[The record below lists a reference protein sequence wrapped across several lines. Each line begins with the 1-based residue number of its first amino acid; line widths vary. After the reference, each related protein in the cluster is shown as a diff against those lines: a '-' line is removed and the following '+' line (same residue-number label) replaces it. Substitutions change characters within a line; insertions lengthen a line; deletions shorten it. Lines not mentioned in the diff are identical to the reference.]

1 MLRVLFF
8 SLLFCASPAFAES
21 FATVQAYLAFLT
33 KGQAITS
40 SSIASFPD
48 GGVVGAVQW
57 SAPPGSISQ
66 TESPYLASIF
76 ILEKLPNNQYIEI
89 VHSIPSDGFS
99 GSATQTIAGVE
110 VQSNSRF
117 LVRLAS
123 FKPLGGVLYRFAQ
136 RGKFWYLSG
145 RDEQFLYFDPAGGDE
160 SVGETREERST
171 NFLTGQ
177 VIEKKYRKNRL
188 VSQANRNT
196 TFPQFPFH
204 EFRFFDDS
212 HGSL

>member
-1 MLRVLFF
+1 MRLLLF

-33 KGQAITS
+33 KGQTITS
-40 SSIASFPD
+40 SSIASFPN

-57 SAPPGSISQ
+57 SAPPGSVSQ
-66 TESPYLASIF
+66 AGSPDLASVF
-76 ILEKLPNNQYIEI
+76 ILEKLPNNQYREI
-89 VHSIPSDGFS
+89 VHSIPSDGFP
-99 GSATQTIAGVE
+99 GSATQTISAVE

-117 LVRLAS
+117 LVRLAN
-123 FKPLGGVLYRFAQ
+123 FKPLGDVLYRFAQ
-136 RGKFWYLSG
+136 RGQSWYLSG
-145 RDEQFLYFDPAGGDE
+145 RDEEFLYFDPEGGDK

-177 VIEKKYRKNRL
+177 VTEKKYRKNKL
-188 VSQANRNT
+188 VSQANRKT
-196 TFPQFPFH
+196 TFPKFPLP
-204 EFRFFDDS
+204 EFRFFDDR